1 MQNSPNTQMHTY
13 LRWLRERGI
22 NVPFFQAAE
31 PEVSA
36 EEPVNDTAATDIKHE
51 VIEPS
56 VEILEPTSKDDLSE
70 MKTLEDSAVTN
81 NQEIKPEQTQ
91 DTINNADESGEI
103 ETDSAP
109 KILPVNP
116 QKQTH
121 EFMTL
126 KFYGSLSAK
135 YLFVF
140 DIESEAEFHPAS
152 SLVKK
157 ISAAMKL
164 GETQLGVAVV
174 RGHKRNKESL
184 IDDRQFVVN
193 ELTRLNKAISAKNP
207 DLKVVIMGAHM
218 LSLFDPSIKF
228 FEVNGSVQSYDYLN
242 YLITWHPMDM
252 IQQNLLKKDCWTAL
266 QNF

>member
-1 MQNSPNTQMHTY
+1 MHTY

-22 NVPFFQAAE
+22 SVPFFQASE

-36 EEPVNDTAATDIKHE
+36 EEPVNNTAATQVTAE
-51 VIEPS
+51 VLKPS
-56 VEILEPTSKDDLSE
+56 VKTQEPALKDNLTE
-70 MKTLEDSAVTN
+70 MNTAEASVVTN
-81 NQEIKPEQTQ
+81 TEEIKAPQIEG
-91 DTINNADESGEI
+91 TINIADKGAEI
-103 ETDSAP
+103 ETASAP
-109 KILPVNP
+109 KILPANP
-116 QKQTH
+116 QKQMH

-164 GETQLGVAVV
+164 NETQLGIAIV

-184 IDDRQFVVN
+184 VDDRKFVLN
-193 ELTRLNKAISAKNP
+193 ELTRLNKAISANNP

-228 FEVNGSVQSYDYLN
+228 FEVNGTAQSYDYLN

-266 QNF
+266 QSF